1 MVDANSVL
9 AMPEE
14 LSIANVTEW
23 QQKLGTYLNAA
34 DSVVLDGEKLTRI
47 DTAALQLLTA
57 FCLKAQTLQK
67 AVEWINPSD
76 SLVKTAS
83 QLGLEKILSL
93 TND

>member
-1 MVDANSVL
+1 MDANSVL

-23 QQKLGTYLNAA
+23 QQKLGSYINSAEA
-34 DSVVLDGEKLTRI
+34 VCLDGEKLTRV

-67 AVEWINPSD
+67 TVKWINPSD
-76 SLVKTAS
+76 TLVKTAC
-83 QLGLEKILSL
+83 QLGLEQTLFLK
-93 TND
+93 ND

>member
-1 MVDANSVL
+1 MDANSVL

-23 QQKLGTYLNAA
+23 QQKLGQYLNSV
-34 DSVVLDGEKLTRI
+34 DSVVLDGDKLTRV

-57 FCLKAQTLQK
+57 FCLKAQALQK

-76 SLVKTAS
+76 SLVKTAC
-83 QLGLEKILSL
+83 QLGLEKTLSL
-93 TND
+93 KND